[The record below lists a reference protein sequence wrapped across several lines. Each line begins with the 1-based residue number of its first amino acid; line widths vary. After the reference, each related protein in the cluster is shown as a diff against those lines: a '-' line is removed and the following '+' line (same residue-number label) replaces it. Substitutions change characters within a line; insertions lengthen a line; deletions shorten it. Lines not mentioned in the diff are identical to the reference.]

1 MNILQSV
8 FLGLVQGI
16 TEFFPVSSS
25 GHLAICEQIFHI
37 DTGGSMLFDVLLHL
51 ATLFVVIFY
60 FRKEVWKMILT
71 FFSILGDLFYNFKA
85 RFFSKDKEEIVLRR
99 IVTNNYRKFVLLVL
113 LSTIPTGIIGVL
125 VEKLI
130 NDASASLL
138 AVGIFLLIT
147 ACLLFLS
154 DRVTD
159 NTKIPKDVTW
169 REGIIIGI
177 AQGFAVL
184 PGLSRSGTT
193 ISTGLFLG
201 FDRTFA
207 VKYSFILSIPAILG
221 ATLLEIGKAGGEVV
235 SAGLVGVY
243 IAGMAAAAIAGY
255 FSIRFLMKV
264 VSQKKL
270 KGFAIYCCIAGAL
283 AIIGNFVLM

>member
-1 MNILQSV
+1 MNVLQSI

-16 TEFFPVSSS
+16 TEFLPVSSS
-25 GHLAICEQIFHI
+25 GHLAICEKIFHI

-60 FRKEVWKMILT
+60 FRKEVWKMIVT
-71 FFSILGDLFYNFKA
+71 FFSILGDLFYNLKA
-85 RFFSKDKEEIVLRR
+85 RFFTRGGEEIVLRR
-99 IVTNNYRKFVLLVL
+99 IITSNYRKFVLLVL
-113 LSTIPTGIIGVL
+113 VSTIPTGIIGVL
-125 VEKLI
+125 AEKLI

-138 AVGIFLLIT
+138 AVGIFLIVT

-193 ISTGLFLG
+193 ISTSLFLG
-201 FDRTFA
+201 LDRTFA

-221 ATLLEIGKAGGEVV
+221 ATLLEIGKAGSEAV
-235 SAGLVGVY
+235 SGGLIGVY
-243 IAGMAAAAIAGY
+243 AAGMIAAAIAGY
-255 FSIRFLMKV
+255 FSIRLLTKLV
-264 VSQKKL
+264 VQKKL
-270 KGFAIYCCIAGAL
+270 KGFAIYCCAVGAL
-283 AIIGNFVLM
+283 AIIGNFVF